1 MEETQPVK
9 DITKVNEKQEKDN
22 AEYIES
28 INDENNTSPNNN
40 NQIIFPERIIGNI
53 EKRGT
58 KLGFYHYRYL
68 EIDSNSGELRRYLK
82 IEDYPK
88 KPKEIIHI
96 KQLTALKRLK
106 KSSEYYEFQI
116 YFFDGQKLVNQIYK
130 VRHLYSITHW
140 FEAIKT
146 MWTYY
151 TKGKPL
157 LKIIKETLFIDDTMG
172 IQHNLNSKLNFLG
185 NQHIITINDF
195 DIIKLLG
202 YGAFSTVYQVIHK
215 KSKKIYA
222 MKIMDKNILI
232 EKKHLHY
239 VMTEFNILKQISDS
253 VFNLKL
259 FCAFQSANYL
269 YMVID
274 YCSEG
279 DLTKIDR
286 IENERLLFAELV
298 LAFENLYNKRIIY
311 RDLKPENVLFTHD
324 GHIKLCDFNLA
335 KEGIQ
340 DGARAF
346 SFCGSPLYL
355 SPEMLTSKGVSYPA
369 DIFGVG
375 LLIYE
380 LKTGIPAFYSLSSN
394 KLFER
399 ISNVNIDFKNKKIEK
414 DCLDLL
420 KKLLVKDEKLRLSIK
435 EIKQHK
441 YFSNLDWEKV
451 KRKEYGAI
459 KLHRRKDNKRNA
471 VGDFDERKEK
481 QNSQIKKISIK
492 ELKKDN
498 SREGQN
504 KIVNFDFIS
513 DEFID
518 IIRNYGFE
526 EENALNE
533 DTQNENEEHEID
545 NE

>member
-1 MEETQPVK
+1 MEDNQPIK
-9 DITKVNEKQEKDN
+9 DITKVNEKQEKDTSK
-22 AEYIES
+22 YIET
-28 INDENNTSPNNN
+28 IDYNNNTPTSNDNE
-40 NQIIFPERIIGNI
+40 IIFPERIIGDV

-58 KLGFYHYRYL
+58 KLRFYHYRYL

-82 IEDYPK
+82 PEDYPK

-96 KQLTALKRLK
+96 KQLKALKRFK
-106 KSSEYYEFQI
+106 KTSDYYEFQI
-116 YFFDGQKLVNQIYK
+116 CFFDGKKLIYQIYK
-130 VRHLYSITHW
+130 VRHIYSLTHW

-146 MWTYY
+146 MWSYY
-151 TKGKPL
+151 NKDKMN
-157 LKIIKETLFIDDTMG
+157 LKIIKETLFIDDNMG
-172 IQHNLNSKLNFLG
+172 IKHNLNSKINFLG

-202 YGAFSTVYQVIHK
+202 YGAFSTVYQVLHK
-215 KSKKIYA
+215 KSNKIYA

-253 VFNLKL
+253 FFILKL

-269 YMVID
+269 YLVID

-279 DLTKIDR
+279 DLTKIER

-298 LAFENLYNKRIIY
+298 LAFEYLYNKGIIY

-335 KEGIQ
+335 KEGIKE
-340 DGARAF
+340 GVRAF

-355 SPEMLTSKGVSYPA
+355 SPEMLTNKGVSHPA
-369 DIFGVG
+369 DVFGVG

-380 LKTGIPAFYSLSSN
+380 LKTGIPAFYSSSPT
-394 KLFER
+394 KLVCR
-399 ISNVNIDFKNKKIEK
+399 ISNVKIDFENKKIEE

-420 KKLLVKDEKLRLSIK
+420 KKILVKDEILRLSIQ

-451 KRKEYGAI
+451 KRKEYGPI
-459 KLHRRKDNKRNA
+459 KLHRRKNNKRNA
-471 VGDFDERKEK
+471 IGDFDEREEK
-481 QNSQIKKISIK
+481 RNSQIKKISIK
-492 ELKKDN
+492 ELKKDS
-498 SREGQN
+498 SRTGKN
-504 KIVNFDFIS
+504 KIINFDFIS
-513 DEFID
+513 NEFLD
-518 IIRNYGFE
+518 IIKSYELE
-526 EENALNE
+526 EENALKENITNDNE
-533 DTQNENEEHEID
+533 ELEIENE
-545 NE
+545 